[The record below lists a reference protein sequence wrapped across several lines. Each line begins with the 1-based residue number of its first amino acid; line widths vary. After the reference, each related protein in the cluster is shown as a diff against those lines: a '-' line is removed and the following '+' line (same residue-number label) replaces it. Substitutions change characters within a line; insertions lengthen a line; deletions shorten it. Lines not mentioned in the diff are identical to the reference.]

1 MKHAGIRFAI
11 ITIAFYWSALPQA
24 RGQVLYGGLVGT
36 ITDSSGAVVSG
47 ATVTITSRE
56 TSQVRT
62 TATGGTGL
70 YSFAD
75 VLPGQYEV
83 KAEAKGFRTTIQ
95 TGIPVSVNTISRA
108 DFVLALGQV
117 TETVTVTAA
126 AAALQTDKPD
136 VHVELATKELTDLP
150 LPAYRNFQSLMNL
163 VPGSTPGTLQ
173 NSIND
178 TPQRDFL
185 SNVNG
190 TNGNGNNVHLDG
202 ALNKM
207 NIINSHIMYVP
218 PAESIETVNI
228 STNAFDA
235 EQGMTGGAA
244 ITVVTKSG
252 GNQFHGSVFAF
263 NSNNALQSRNFFFLG
278 KRTPKSIDNIDGFTL
293 GGPIRRNKLFFFGD
307 WEGLREGQ
315 NFSQTYTVATAA
327 QRTGDFSA
335 YNTNIYDPA
344 TGDNT
349 GKGRTPFPGA
359 IVPLNRQSSIT
370 RQLQGLVPLPNQS
383 GVAANFFN
391 SGTAVLNR
399 DNYDF
404 KTTWNRTDKNT
415 IWGKYGRMSGLVNCD
430 PSLGAAGGTGLCNPS
445 NPKPGQA
452 NTLVQ
457 IATLGTTYVITP
469 TLLVDGTL
477 GYSRMTQQIRGPFFG
492 QNFGLDTLKIPGTN
506 GGDIRASGQPGFDVT
521 SYSSMGDDNAAN
533 PAFRTDMV
541 YTYTSNVSWT
551 RGSHQMRF
559 GFELVDFQQ
568 NDWQPNITGG
578 PRGLLTFDGAV
589 TALSGGASPNQYNSY
604 AAFLLGMPQSVS
616 KALQYYSPQTAREW
630 QYAWYAQD
638 RWQATQKLTVT
649 LGVRW
654 EYYPNLY
661 RANEGLD
668 RYDWTTNNVLVGGRG
683 GVPRNVGVTT
693 SKRLLAPRAGL
704 AYRLDTKTVIRS
716 GYGISADPTTVSGTI
731 QRPYPLVVGK
741 QFTGPNSFI
750 PFDSVS
756 DGIPPIVGPDV
767 SSGQLQLPP
776 NTQTQTQAAGLF
788 HRGYI
793 QSWNLI
799 VERKLPGDLVGSVGY
814 VGTHTTRQIAYLNI
828 NAGSPGLGIAGQPI
842 YARFGDSATIN
853 LMDPGFSAEY
863 NSLQAS
869 ASRRFT
875 RGLFMRVSYTFSRA
889 IDFTDSSGGSLSF
902 NTPSQ
907 VSRNRALAGYDRTHI
922 LQASWAYALPF
933 GPGKAWVKGKG
944 VLPAIVKDWEVNGIF
959 SAYSGSPFTVS
970 ASSASLNAPGNT
982 QTADQILS
990 EVTKPGGIGLA
1001 HPWFDPA
1008 AFAPVTAVRFGNVGR
1023 NTMRGPGVV
1032 NLDASVFRT
1041 IPFTERIRFQI
1052 RGEAFNAT
1060 NTPHFDNPAAS
1071 VSTSSTFGRITT
1083 AGQGPGR
1090 TFRLAARLSF

>member
-1 MKHAGIRFAI
+1 MRLYLIGVVLF
-11 ITIAFYWSALPQA
+11 WGVLLQPA

-36 ITDSSGAVVSG
+36 ITDSSGAVVAG
-47 ATVTITSRE
+47 ANVTITSRQ
-56 TSQVRT
+56 TNQVRSS
-62 TATGGTGL
+62 ATSGTGV
-70 YSFAD
+70 YSFSD

-83 KAEAKGFRTTIQ
+83 KAVATGFRTSIQ
-95 TGIPVSVNTISRA
+95 TGIQVSANTVSRA
-108 DFVLALGQV
+108 DFALAVGQM
-117 TETVTVTAA
+117 TETLTISAT

-163 VPGSTPGTLQ
+163 VPGATPGALQ

-185 SNVNG
+185 ANVNG

-202 ALNKM
+202 ALDKM
-207 NIINSHIMYVP
+207 NIINSHVMYVP

-252 GNQFHGSVFAF
+252 GNEFHGSAFAF

-278 KRTPKSIDNIDGFTL
+278 TRTPKSIDNIDGFTF
-293 GGPIRRNKLFFFGD
+293 GGPIRRNRLFFFGD

-327 QRTGDFSA
+327 QRNGDFSA
-335 YNTNIYDPA
+335 YNTNIYDPL

-349 GKGRTPFPGA
+349 GKGRTPFPNA
-359 IVPLNRQSSIT
+359 IIPMNRQSPIT
-370 RQLQGLVPLPNQS
+370 RQLQALVPLPNQP

-404 KTTWNRTDKNT
+404 KTTWNRTDKHT
-415 IWGKYGRMSGLVNCD
+415 IWGKYGRMTGLVNCD

-445 NPKPGQA
+445 NPKPGKA
-452 NTLVQ
+452 DTLVQ
-457 IATLGTTYVITP
+457 IATLGTTWVITP
-469 TLLVDGTL
+469 AILFDGTL

-492 QNFGLDTLKIPGTN
+492 QNFGLDTLGIPCTN
-506 GGDIRASGQPGFDVT
+506 GPDIRASGQPGFDVT

-541 YTYTSNVSWT
+541 YTYTTNLSWT
-551 RGSHQMRF
+551 KGPHQMRF

-578 PRGLLTFDGAV
+578 PRGLFTFDGAV

-604 AAFLLGMPQSVS
+604 ADFLLGMPQSIS

-630 QYAWYAQD
+630 QFAWYAQD
-638 RWQATQKLTVT
+638 RWEATRKLTLT

-654 EYYPNLY
+654 EYYPDLY

-668 RYDWTTNNVLVGGRG
+668 RYDPTTNNVLVGGRG
-683 GVPRNVGVTT
+683 GIPGNVGITT
-693 SKRLLAPRAGL
+693 GKRLLAPRVGMAW
-704 AYRLDTKTVIRS
+704 RLDPNTVIRS

-741 QFTGPNSFI
+741 QFTGPNTYI
-750 PFDSVS
+750 PFDNISQ
-756 DGIPPIVGPDV
+756 GIPLFSGPDV
-767 SSGQLQLPP
+767 SSGLLPLPP
-776 NTQTQTQAAGLF
+776 ATQTQTQAAGLF

-793 QSWNLI
+793 QSWNFI
-799 VERKLPGDLVGSVGY
+799 VERKLPGDLVGSAGY
-814 VGTHTTRQIAYLNI
+814 VGTHTTRQIAFYNI
-828 NAGSPGLGIAGQPI
+828 NAGSPGLGVAGQPL
-842 YARFGDSATIN
+842 YALYGNSATIS

-863 NSLQAS
+863 NSLQTS
-869 ASRRFT
+869 LSRRFT
-875 RGLFMRVSYTFSRA
+875 HDLFLRASYTFSRA

-922 LQASWAYALPF
+922 FQASWAYALPF
-933 GPGKAWVKGKG
+933 GHSKTFLAGKG
-944 VLPAIVKDWEVNGIF
+944 VLSAIVRDWEVNGIF
-959 SAYSGSPFTVS
+959 SAYSGTPFTVT
-970 ASSASLNAPGNT
+970 ASGSSLNAPGNT
-982 QTADQILS
+982 QTANQVLPDVKTLS
-990 EVTKPGGIGLA
+990 GIGLA
-1001 HPWFDPA
+1001 HPWFDPT
-1008 AFAPVTAVRFGNVGR
+1008 AFVPVTAVGFGNAGR
-1023 NTMRGPGVV
+1023 NILRGPGVV
-1032 NLDASVFRT
+1032 NLDGSIFRT
-1041 IPFTERIRFQI
+1041 VPIGERIRFQI
-1052 RGEAFNAT
+1052 RGEAFNLS

-1090 TFRLAARLSF
+1090 TFRVAAHVSF

>member
-1 MKHAGIRFAI
+1 
-11 ITIAFYWSALPQA
+11 
-24 RGQVLYGGLVGT
+24 V
-36 ITDSSGAVVSG
+36 
-47 ATVTITSRE
+47 
-56 TSQVRT
+56 
-62 TATGGTGL
+62 
-70 YSFAD
+70 YSFSD

-83 KAEAKGFRTTIQ
+83 KVAATGFRTSIQ
-95 TGIPVSVNTISRA
+95 TGIPVSVNTVSRT
-108 DFVLALGQV
+108 DFVLTVGQM
-117 TETVTVTAA
+117 TETLTISAT

-163 VPGSTPGTLQ
+163 VPGTTPGALQ

-185 SNVNG
+185 ANVNG

-202 ALNKM
+202 ALDKM
-207 NIINSHIMYVP
+207 NIINSHVMYVP

-244 ITVVTKSG
+244 VTVITKSG
-252 GNQFHGSVFAF
+252 GNEFHGSAFAF

-278 KRTPKSIDNIDGFTL
+278 TRTPKSIDNIFGGTF

-307 WEGLREGQ
+307 FEGLREGQ
-315 NFSQTYTVATAA
+315 NFSQSYTVATAP
-327 QRTGDFSA
+327 QRNGDFSA
-335 YNTNIYDPA
+335 YNTNIYDPL

-349 GKGRTPFPGA
+349 GRGRTPFPNA
-359 IVPLNRQSSIT
+359 IIPMDRQSPIT
-370 RQLQGLVPLPNQS
+370 RQLQALVPLPNQP

-404 KTTWNRTDKNT
+404 KTTWNRTDKHT
-415 IWGKYGRMSGLVNCD
+415 IWGKYGRMDALVNCD

-445 NPKPGQA
+445 NPKPGKA

-457 IATLGTTYVITP
+457 IATLGTTWLITP
-469 TLLVDGTL
+469 TILFDGTL

-492 QNFGLDTLKIPGTN
+492 QNFGVDTLRIPGTN
-506 GGDIRASGQPGFDVT
+506 GPDVRDSGQPGFDIT
-521 SYSSMGDDNAAN
+521 GFSSMGDDNAAN

-541 YTYTSNVSWT
+541 YTYTSNASWT
-551 RGSHQMRF
+551 KGPHQMRF

-578 PRGLLTFDGAV
+578 PRGLFTFDGAI
-589 TALSGGASPNQYNSY
+589 TGLSGGASPNQYNAY
-604 AAFLLGMPQSVS
+604 AAFLLGLPQSVS

-630 QYAWYAQD
+630 QFAWFAQD
-638 RWQATQKLTVT
+638 RWEATRKLTLT

-654 EYYPNLY
+654 EYYPDLY

-668 RYDWTTNNVLVGGRG
+668 RYDPSTNNVLVGGRG
-683 GVPRNVGVTT
+683 AIPGNVGVTT

-704 AYRLDTKTVIRS
+704 AYRLDANTVIRS
-716 GYGISADPTTVSGTI
+716 GYGISVDPTTVSGTI

-741 QFTGPNSFI
+741 QFTGPNTYI
-750 PFDSVS
+750 PFAPISQ
-756 DGIPPIVGPDV
+756 GIPQIVGPDV
-767 SSGQLQLPP
+767 SSGLLPLPP
-776 NTQTQTQAAGLF
+776 ATQTQTQGPGLF
-788 HRGYI
+788 RRGYI

-799 VERKLPGDLVGSVGY
+799 VERKLAGDLVSSVGY
-814 VGTHTTRQIAYLNI
+814 VGTHTTRQIAFFNI
-828 NAGSPGLGIAGQPI
+828 NAGSPGLGVAGQPL
-842 YARFGDSATIN
+842 YAQYGNSATIN

-869 ASRRFT
+869 LSRRFT
-875 RGLFMRVSYTFSRA
+875 HDVFLRVSYTFSRA
-889 IDFTDSSGGSLSF
+889 IDFSDSSGGSLTF

-907 VSRNRALAGYDRTHI
+907 VNRDRALAVFDRTHV

-933 GPGKAWVKGKG
+933 GKGKAWLAGKG
-944 VLPAIVKDWEVNGIF
+944 VLSAIVRDWEVNGIF
-959 SAYSGSPFTVS
+959 SAYSGTPFTVT
-970 ASSASLNAPGNT
+970 ASGSSLNAPGNT
-982 QTADQILS
+982 QTADQVLPD
-990 EVTKPGGIGLA
+990 VKALGGIGLA
-1001 HPWFDPA
+1001 HPWFDPT
-1008 AFAPVTAVRFGNVGR
+1008 AFVPVTAVRFGNVGR
-1023 NTMRGPGVV
+1023 NTLRGPGVV
-1032 NLDASVFRT
+1032 DLDASIFRT
-1041 IPFTERIRFQI
+1041 IPVRERLRFQI
-1052 RGEAFNAT
+1052 RGEAFNLS
-1060 NTPHFDNPAAS
+1060 NTPHFDNPAVSA
-1071 VSTSSTFGRITT
+1071 STSSTFGRITT

-1090 TFRLAARLSF
+1090 TFRVAAHLSF